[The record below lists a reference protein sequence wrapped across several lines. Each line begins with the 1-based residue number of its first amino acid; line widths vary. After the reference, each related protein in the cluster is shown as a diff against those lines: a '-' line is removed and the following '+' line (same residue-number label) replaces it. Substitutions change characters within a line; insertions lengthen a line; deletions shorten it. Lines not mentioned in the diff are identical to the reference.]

1 MNQKGYVSVKGLAIK
16 TQKSIILQF
25 ASNFLYSNCSNIL
38 IFGESRQLQAERG
51 LKCSCVLLETGMS

>member
-25 ASNFLYSNCSNIL
+25 ASNFLYSNIL
-38 IFGESRQLQAERG
+38 MFGESRQLQAERG